1 LYKVKL
7 LTGNRVLLLALVLSV
22 AGIPIGEYLWLNW
35 YIVIGPSII
44 VASFVMLAGS
54 ALLLLSSLVRERKRA
69 PSGAAPAVTPAPAK
83 VGKPVAAVEKVDEDA
98 VRLKVERTA
107 TESALKS
114 LESAM
119 KEGAIAKETFEKYK
133 STYDDRLRKIDVELS
148 KRSASPVA
156 IPKLEGEIDKV
167 RQSYVEKLKTL
178 SKKAISVQP
187 LEAGPARPPARPLR
201 EPPLPSARPPIKL
214 PEVPSA
220 REEEVTEK
228 LPPAREVIPQEPV
241 SAPARGTPTSL
252 TTIADLRREMMD
264 ELNRLKRLIGHA
276 GS

>member
-1 LYKVKL
+1 MLIP
-7 LTGNRVLLLALVLSV
+7 LSIIE
-22 AGIPIGEYLWLNW
+22 GIDDMILIL
-35 YIVIGPSII
+35 II
-44 VASFVMLAGS
+44 VAVAAIGI
-54 ALLLLSSLVRERKRA
+54 
-69 PSGAAPAVTPAPAK
+69 GAAAAKRGRKPAARPAPPAAPTPAR
-83 VGKPVAAVEKVDEDA
+83 VGKVIAPPVEKVDEDT

-119 KEGAIAKETFEKYK
+119 KEGAIAKDTFDKYK
-133 STYDDRLRKIDVELS
+133 TTYDERLRKIDAELV
-148 KRSASPVA
+148 KRAKVA

-167 RQSYVEKLKTL
+167 RQTYLEKLKTL

-187 LEAGPARPPARPLR
+187 LEAGVAKPAVEPSRGVPTPSTKPPT
-201 EPPLPSARPPIKL
+201 KL

-220 REEEVTEK
+220 RMEEVAEK
-228 LPPAREVIPQEPV
+228 PFPPLTPPARQAPPEAVPQQPV
-241 SAPARGTPTSL
+241 SAAARATLAGP